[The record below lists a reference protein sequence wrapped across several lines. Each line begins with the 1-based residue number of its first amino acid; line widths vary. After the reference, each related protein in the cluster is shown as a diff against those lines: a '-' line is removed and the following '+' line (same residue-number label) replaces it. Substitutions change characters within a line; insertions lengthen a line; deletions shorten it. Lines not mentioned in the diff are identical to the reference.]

1 MRKQFVGYSFGLR
14 DSKNMRNQLNKLD
27 EYEEVEKLIK
37 EYVSKY
43 ADSLTLQGF
52 FNIIGWIKGGCLIFI
67 SEVLKLVEKDIFFT
81 PEGLEKIENEIE
93 YLKTVR
99 RKEVA
104 ERIKI
109 ALGYGDLSENSEYD
123 EAKNEQAQVEERIA
137 KLEMM
142 VRNAKV
148 IDGDALNTDKVNIG
162 SMVKVLDVKT
172 KKETVFNIV
181 GSAEADPLKGKIS
194 NESPV
199 GAKLIGKEI
208 GDIVEI
214 EVPKGTI
221 TYKIEDISL

>member
-1 MRKQFVGYSFGLR
+1 M
-14 DSKNMRNQLNKLD
+14 
-27 EYEEVEKLIK
+27 
-37 EYVSKY
+37 
-43 ADSLTLQGF
+43 
-52 FNIIGWIKGGCLIFI
+52 
-67 SEVLKLVEKDIFFT
+67 VEKDIFFT

-148 IDGDALNTDKVNIG
+148 IDGDASNTDKVNIG